1 MESSTGEARPA
12 GASADETHIECEK
25 DGEEGVGY
33 GDGNG
38 SADESPLELLVVG
51 VS

>member
-12 GASADETHIECEK
+12 GAAADETNIKCEK
-25 DGEEGVGY
+25 DREEGVGY
-33 GDGNG
+33 GDGDR
-38 SADESPLELLVVG
+38 SADESPLELLVVD